1 MSAMIAKVTMI
12 VVVYHPVIQASN
24 SDVSGGDIEA
34 FDDNAIYYAIVYEYV
49 PSKSEVTCTSFQKS
63 ISNFIAVTTNIVK
76 AVHQTVSSNMLLNYM
91 NKYLIL

>member
-34 FDDNAIYYAIVYEYV
+34 FDDNAIYYAIVYEYDYV
-49 PSKSEVTCTSFQKS
+49 LQSCASPK
-63 ISNFIAVTTNIVK
+63 
-76 AVHQTVSSNMLLNYM
+76 
-91 NKYLIL
+91 